1 MTRRLPALAAVA
13 LALPLAA
20 GLGGCGFTPLYA
32 ENGVAAG
39 LTHVQ
44 VNAPQGR
51 VGFLLRQQ
59 LDDTLGRDPGDKP
72 AYKLDLQVTGES
84 RVAHGLRADAT
95 AQRYEIGL
103 TVAYTL
109 TDLAT
114 GKVARQG
121 TVSSYAS
128 YDSADQP
135 YAGIAARQDTENR
148 LAADAA
154 QKIQIQIAAWMAGHP
169 PG

>member
-1 MTRRLPALAAVA
+1 MTRRLRALAVGALAA
-13 LALPLAA
+13 PLVA

-32 ENGVAAG
+32 ENGVTAG
-39 LTHVQ
+39 VTHVQ
-44 VNAPQGR
+44 VIAPQGR
-51 VGFLLRQQ
+51 VGFLLRQN
-59 LDDTLGRDPGDKP
+59 LDDRLGRDPGDKP
-72 AYKLDLQVTGES
+72 AYRLELQVAGLG
-84 RVAHGLRADAT
+84 RGAHGVRADAT
-95 AQRYEIGL
+95 AQRYEIDL
-103 TVAYTL
+103 TVDYIL

-121 TVSSYAS
+121 SVTSIAS

-154 QKIQIQIAAWMAGHP
+154 QKIEIQIAAWMASHT